1 MASSSKMRLMAYE
14 DSPVLILT
22 LLLLLVDLMVGYY
35 DDSLLSWLLD
45 QVMKIS
51 SDYYNFFSLVGIW
64 NVVVGDDDDVG
75 KLWEFGVVV
84 VSLLSMMMIMMLLL
98 LLCHCLSSHITHIAC
113 IPLQ

>member
-45 QVMKIS
+45 QVIDMIEIS
-51 SDYYNFFSLVGIW
+51 CVAITT
-64 NVVVGDDDDVG
+64 
-75 KLWEFGVVV
+75 
-84 VSLLSMMMIMMLLL
+84 LLFVYVLEILD
-98 LLCHCLSSHITHIAC
+98 
-113 IPLQ
+113 